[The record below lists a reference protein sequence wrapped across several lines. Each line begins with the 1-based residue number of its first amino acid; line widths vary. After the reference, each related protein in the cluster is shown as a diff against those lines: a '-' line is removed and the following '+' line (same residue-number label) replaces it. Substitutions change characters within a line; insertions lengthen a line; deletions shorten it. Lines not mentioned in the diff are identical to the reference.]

1 MGWRRRRPRR
11 RRRRLEVTPVQTSRR
26 VCVRTS
32 RSPVSLL
39 LSPSLSSLTHTRR
52 GTEAKSGAYRRI
64 PRDRRSREAGGGN
77 LPSVA
82 GVTRPYTSP
91 LPQAP
96 ALAFSQSW
104 GGQRSPFHLGLGT
117 RNVRRGRCRLPP
129 QAAGSARGCQPGRRG
144 RRAEWLRLTN

>member
-1 MGWRRRRPRR
+1 M
-11 RRRRLEVTPVQTSRR
+11 TPVQTSRR

-64 PRDRRSREAGGGN
+64 PRDRRSREAGGGKPPLRCWRDSSLH
-77 LPSVA
+77 LPA
-82 GVTRPYTSP
+82 SP
-91 LPQAP
+91 SPSPRLQPV
-96 ALAFSQSW
+96 L